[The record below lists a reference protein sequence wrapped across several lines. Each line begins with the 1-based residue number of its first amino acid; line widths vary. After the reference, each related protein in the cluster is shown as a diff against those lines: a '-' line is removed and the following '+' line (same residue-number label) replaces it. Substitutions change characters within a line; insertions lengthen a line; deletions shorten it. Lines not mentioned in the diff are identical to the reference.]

1 MAAVAAGGATIAT
14 DATLPGALT
23 EPAMFRA
30 PLLESDPL
38 PETETFGCVPTPP
51 EAEDANVLMQ
61 FRYVMAPPEDA
72 DICTCLPTWTH
83 TWVTSNQMQGKR
95 CIVLEQKQK

>member
-1 MAAVAAGGATIAT
+1 MAAVAAGGATVAT

-38 PETETFGCVPTPP
+38 PETETFGWVPTPP

-83 TWVTSNQMQGKR
+83 MGN
-95 CIVLEQKQK
+95 LEPNARQTLHCS